1 MRTLSIDIETYSSI
15 ELTKSGVYRYVEAPD
30 FTILLFAYAFDDEP
44 VELVDLVQGHLSAEL
59 EAALTDPGILKTAFN
74 ANFERTCLS
83 KYLGKHLPVEQWECT
98 MVHSYMIG
106 LPGSLDMVAKVLNLE
121 VQKGAGKPLINYFS
135 KPCKPTKVNGERTR
149 NLPEHNPEKWEEFKA
164 YCKQDVEV
172 ERAIKKKV
180 SLYIIPEFE
189 KRLWC
194 LDQEIND
201 RGMRLDTNMIQH
213 AINCDVYSTEKLTA
227 AAKALMGL
235 ENPNSPTQIK
245 SWIEK
250 ETGHKIISLNKEAVQ
265 DLIKSIEDQK
275 VKEILHLRVQMAKTS
290 VAKYQAM
297 ERSICKD
304 KRLRGM
310 IQYYGANR
318 TGRWAGRGAQVHNL
332 PKNHI
337 HDLDL
342 ARRILTSGDYEMLGL
357 LYESVGDTL
366 SQLVRTAFVASPG
379 NRFIV
384 ADFSAIEARVI
395 AWLAGEK
402 WRLDVFNSHGKI
414 YEASAAETFNV
425 PIESVTK
432 ESPLRQKGK
441 VAELA
446 LGYQGGSGALIRMGA
461 LESGLTEDELPE
473 LVYSWRQAS
482 PKIVRL
488 WKTVETAAIN
498 AIENKMVVEIQ
509 HGVKFIYEKGILF
522 IQLPSKRRLSYLKVS
537 VGIGSKFGNK
547 VITYGGV
554 NQDSKKWA
562 AEETYGG
569 KLVENIIQAIARD
582 CLAEALIAVAKAG
595 YDIVAHVH
603 DELII
608 DAPYK
613 DGDIE
618 EINAIMSRSP
628 VWAPGLPLTAD
639 SYETYYYRKD

>member
-15 ELTKSGVYRYVEAPD
+15 ELTRSGVYRYVEAPD

-44 VELVDLVQGHLSAEL
+44 VEVVDLTHERLSEEL
-59 EAALTDPGILKTAFN
+59 EAALINPEIIKTAFN

-83 KYLGKHLPVEQWECT
+83 KYLGKHLPVKQWECT

-106 LPGSLDMVAKVLNLE
+106 LPGSLEMVAKVLNLE
-121 VQKGAGKPLINYFS
+121 AQKGAGKPLINYFL
-135 KPCKPTKVNGERTR
+135 KPCKPTKVNGERMR
-149 NLPEHNPEKWEEFKA
+149 NLPEHSPEKWEEFKA

-180 SLYIIPEFE
+180 SLYVIPEFE
-189 KRLWC
+189 KKLWC

-201 RGMRLDTNMIQH
+201 RGMRVDTDMIRH
-213 AINCDVYSTEKLTA
+213 AINCDAHSTEKLTA
-227 AAKALMGL
+227 AAKSLTGL

-250 ETGHKIISLNKEAVQ
+250 ETGQKIKSLNKDAVQ
-265 DLIKSIEDQK
+265 DLINTTTDQK
-275 VKEILHLRVQMAKTS
+275 VKDVLRLRVQMSKTS

-297 ERSICKD
+297 KRSICKD
-304 KRLRGM
+304 QGLRGM

-318 TGRWAGRGAQVHNL
+318 TGRWAGRNAQVHNL

-337 HDLDL
+337 PDLDL
-342 ARRILTSGDYEMLGL
+342 ARRVLTSGDYEMLGL
-357 LYESVGDTL
+357 LYESTGDTL

-402 WRLDVFNSHGKI
+402 WRIDVFNSHGKI
-414 YEASAAETFNV
+414 YEASAAQMFRV

-446 LGYQGGSGALIRMGA
+446 LGYQGGSGALIRMDA

-488 WKTVETAAIN
+488 WKTVEAAAIK
-498 AIENKMVVEIQ
+498 AVEDKTVVEIQ

-522 IQLPSKRRLSYLKVS
+522 IQLPSKRRLSYLKAS
-537 VGIGSKFGNK
+537 IGEGSKFGNK
-547 VITYGGV
+547 IITYGGV
-554 NQDSKKWA
+554 NQESKKWA
-562 AEETYGG
+562 TEETYGG
-569 KLVENIIQAIARD
+569 KLVENVIQAIARD
-582 CLAEALIAVAKAG
+582 CLAEALIAVADAG

-603 DELII
+603 DEIFI

-613 DGDIE
+613 EGDVK
-618 EINAIMSRSP
+618 EINAIMSQSP
-628 VWAPGLPLTAD
+628 AWAPGLPLTAD
-639 SYETYYYRKD
+639 AYECVYYRKD